1 MGEVVAEEEEER
13 PGSLCLQI
21 EIKRQVEEEEV
32 EVEGTI
38 RDVVEE
44 MKEEKVQR

>member
-32 EVEGTI
+32 EGTI
-38 RDVVEE
+38 RDMVEE